1 MIFHKT
7 NPLIELF
14 TLGSWVRN
22 YELVTTSSLK
32 HTFQTL
38 EQALTMLQIFVAAE
52 DRVDRIAVNDTH
64 LGAWP
69 TLD

>member
-22 YELVTTSSLK
+22 YELVTTSCSK
-32 HTFQTL
+32 HFFQTI
-38 EQALTMLQIFVAAE
+38 EQALTMPSAAE
-52 DRVDRIAVNDTH
+52 DQVDRIAVNDTH